1 MQNLIIRKLNS
12 NKIWRSIGPISRLTG
27 NRQVHSH
34 TGDTAVT
41 NLLFLPWKVT
51 TFENILFDFP
61 SGPQTVCSDSTQVT
75 WPKRPITVSF
85 LCACHFEFDKNIS
98 IWLDLFTI
106 FSKIL
111 YFFELFFSEGFDLF
125 GKSCPV
131 QVCLF
136 LIIEHTGQSQQS
148 STWDKK
154 KSTEEVTCL
163 RWPFRVSECVI
174 VRCCN
179 RYCMCNRWGVEPFN
193 SYVFNFSTNLN
204 PLGRWCPLWTH
215 FFFQSRNLWKI
226 VQSATLLRC
235 HSKSICWRKPSKYPV
250 IEQMIQWPH
259 NRWLRTFFY

>member
-1 MQNLIIRKLNS
+1 MQNLIIRKWNS

-85 LCACHFEFDKNIS
+85 LCASRFEFDK
-98 IWLDLFTI
+98 
-106 FSKIL
+106 K
-111 YFFELFFSEGFDLF
+111 YFDLIGF
-125 GKSCPV
+125 IYNFLENFVFIWAFISARDLIFLGSHVRCRSV
-131 QVCLF
+131 SSSSLSTQVRVNSPLPE
-136 LIIEHTGQSQQS
+136 I
-148 STWDKK
+148 KK

-174 VRCCN
+174 VQW
-179 RYCMCNRWGVEPFN
+179 WGVEPFN

-215 FFFQSRNLWKI
+215 FF
-226 VQSATLLRC
+226 
-235 HSKSICWRKPSKYPV
+235 SKSQFMENCPISDLAALPFEIDLLKKTVEIPSHWTNDPV
-250 IEQMIQWPH
+250 AA
-259 NRWLRTFFY
+259 